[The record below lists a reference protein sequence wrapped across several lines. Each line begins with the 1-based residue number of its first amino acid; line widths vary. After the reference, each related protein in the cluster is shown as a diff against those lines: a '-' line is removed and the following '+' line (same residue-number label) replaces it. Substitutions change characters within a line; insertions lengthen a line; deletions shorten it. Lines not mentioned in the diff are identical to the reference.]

1 MSQDAK
7 SSISSKNKD
16 LFKKLVKVQLTENEK
31 EAITEKNFTE
41 KENSRVSNMLSSV
54 SNSNVGDII
63 KKLQP
68 IFDFFMSLVDVLSP
82 LVNNGINAATTVY
95 NLLPM
100 QILYALVG
108 LVLAFFGG
116 TFAVSIA
123 AFEAFY
129 LTGYST
135 VSKNVKYLYGEFT
148 LLWKKSRED
157 DELDENNDGVK
168 DVLQLSVKGLISR
181 KVSFFFSTCSDPNML
196 LEVVYSLFESLL
208 AIIAVLKVQFAKV
221 IALGATIGDNIRKP
235 ASYIFV
241 PILSTVLPSK
251 FHKWIAPLIN
261 FCCKVIAITIAWYV
275 QKVISS
281 VQSAIRGGLMFSRRL
296 LAFLNEKGYFN
307 IKEEDTYLDEI
318 FGWLVAGIGIY
329 FQLSNFLG
337 LPFPLNLLLAPISL
351 LENTL
356 IWIISE

>member
-1 MSQDAK
+1 MSKESK
-7 SSISSKNKD
+7 SSISSNNKN
-16 LFKKLVKVQLTENEK
+16 LFKNLVKVQLSEK
-31 EAITEKNFTE
+31 EKESITEKSFTE
-41 KENSRVSNMLSSV
+41 KENSRVDNMISNV
-54 SNSNVGDII
+54 SNSNVGDLL
-63 KKLQP
+63 KKFQP

-82 LVNNGINAATTVY
+82 IVNNGINAGFAIY

-116 TFAVSIA
+116 TFAVTIA

-129 LTGYST
+129 LTGYSAFT
-135 VSKNVKYLYGEFT
+135 KNVSYLYGEFT

-157 DELDENNDGVK
+157 DEKDENKDGIK
-168 DVLQLSVKGLISR
+168 DVLQLSVKELISR
-181 KVSFFFSTCSDPNML
+181 KVSFFFTTCSDPNML
-196 LEVVYSLFESLL
+196 LETIYSVFESAL

-261 FCCKVIAITIAWYV
+261 FVCKVIAISIAWYV

-281 VQSAIRGGLMFSRRL
+281 VQSAIRGGLMFSRRM
-296 LAFLNEKGYFN
+296 LAYLNEKGYLN

-318 FGWLVAGIGIY
+318 FGWLIAGLGIY

-337 LPFPLNLLLAPISL
+337 LPFPLNLLLAPVSIV
-351 LENTL
+351 ENTL
-356 IWIISE
+356 IWLISE